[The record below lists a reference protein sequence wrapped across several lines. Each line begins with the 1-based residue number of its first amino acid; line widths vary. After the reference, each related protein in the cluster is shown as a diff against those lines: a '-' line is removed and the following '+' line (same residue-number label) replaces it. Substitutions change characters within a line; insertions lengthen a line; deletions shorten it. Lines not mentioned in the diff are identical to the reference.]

1 MGSRLRHAMLPR
13 SAESL
18 RPALA
23 GAVLSIIIDSMSD
36 LKLYSARA
44 CPFAHRTRLVLAE
57 KGVPFELVEIDLAN
71 KPSWF
76 GNVSLYGK
84 VPALEHAGQRIVESA
99 VINEYIEETFPEP
112 RLLPGVPAQRAL
124 ARIWIDFANTRLSVA
139 YAKVLFGATEA
150 ERHAGQTELIAALE
164 LAEREGL
171 ARLSGDGPYWLG
183 AEPSL
188 VDFTYY
194 PWFERLPALLEHT
207 GFTLPT
213 SLARLL
219 RWRDS
224 VRARASVQA
233 IENPPGFYLERY
245 RSYERPAPAGQNEPR
260 ERAKAS

>member
-1 MGSRLRHAMLPR
+1 
-13 SAESL
+13 
-18 RPALA
+18 
-23 GAVLSIIIDSMSD
+23 MSD
-36 LKLYSARA
+36 LELYSARA

-112 RLLPGVPAQRAL
+112 RLLPREPARRAL

-139 YAKVLFGATEA
+139 YVKVLLGATEA
-150 ERHAGQTELIAALE
+150 DRQAGHVELAAALE

-171 ARLSGDGPYWLG
+171 AKLSGAGPYWLG

-194 PWFERLPALLEHT
+194 PWFERLPALVEHS
-207 GFTLPT
+207 GFTLPN
-213 SLARLL
+213 SLDRLL
-219 RWRDS
+219 RWRDGI
-224 VRARASVQA
+224 RQRASVQA
-233 IENPPGFYLERY
+233 IENPPSFYVDRY
-245 RSYERPAPAGQNEPR
+245 RSYKRPPPAAPSEPR